1 MTITDMLI
9 QELELEVT
17 KTDEMTRTFI
27 LSEEEISAIVG
38 YIRALEEE
46 AEEFGKTN
54 STGTNYTERK
64 SS

>member
-9 QELELEVT
+9 QELELEVM

-46 AEEFGKTN
+46 AEEFGKN

>member
-1 MTITDMLI
+1 MTAEEMLVK
-9 QELELEVT
+9 ELEIEVN
-17 KTDEMTRTFI
+17 KTAEGKRNFI
-27 LSEEEISAIVG
+27 LSEEEVSAIVG

-46 AEEFGKTN
+46 AEEFGN

>member
-9 QELELEVT
+9 QELELEVE
-17 KTDEMTRTFI
+17 KTGEMTRAFI
-27 LSEEEISAIVG
+27 LSEEEVSTIVG

-46 AEEFGKTN
+46 VEEFGKN

>member
-1 MTITDMLI
+1 MTITDRLVN
-9 QELELEVT
+9 ELELEVE
-17 KTDEMTRTFI
+17 KTGEMTRTFI
-27 LSEEEISAIVG
+27 LSEEELSAIVG

-46 AEEFGKTN
+46 AEEFGKT